1 LCAALAVAD
10 VAPALHLALLVLACG
25 LATYL
30 WRGLGVL
37 LSGKVSA
44 DGEFFTW
51 AGCVAYAMIAG
62 LTVRIL
68 LLPTGTLALTPL
80 WARLLA
86 CALALAVYLLWR
98 RNLLI
103 GIATG
108 FLALTGALALTEA
121 LAGNPG

>member
-1 LCAALAVAD
+1 VAE
-10 VAPALHLALLVLACG
+10 VLRESVSHAHLGLLVLACG

-30 WRGLGVL
+30 WRGLGVM

-68 LLPTGTLALTPL
+68 LLPTGTLSTTPL

-86 CALALAVYLLWR
+86 CALALVLYFILR
-98 RNLLI
+98 RNLFV

-108 FLALTGALALTEA
+108 FIALVVAVSVT
-121 LAGNPG
+121 

>member
-1 LCAALAVAD
+1 VRAVAD
-10 VAPALHLALLVLACG
+10 WAGGWARLNEGVPAIHLGLLILACG

-44 DGEFFTW
+44 DGDFFAW

-68 LLPTGTLALTPL
+68 LMPTGTLADTPL
-80 WARLLA
+80 GARLA
-86 CALALAVYLLWR
+86 GCSLALVIYFASG
-98 RNLLI
+98 RNLLV
-103 GIATG
+103 GIVAG
-108 FLALTGALALTEA
+108 FGTLVAALMLG
-121 LAGNPG
+121 

>member
-1 LCAALAVAD
+1 M
-10 VAPALHLALLVLACG
+10 ALLVLACG

-37 LSGKVSA
+37 LSGKISA
-44 DGEFFTW
+44 SGEFFTW

-68 LLPTGTLALTPL
+68 LLPSGLLAATPL
-80 WARLLA
+80 WTRLLA
-86 CALALAVYLLWR
+86 CAVALLVYFSWR
-98 RNLLI
+98 RNLFI

-108 FLALTGALALTEA
+108 FVVLVGVLAIGR
-121 LAGNPG
+121 

>member
-1 LCAALAVAD
+1 MSPLY
-10 VAPALHLALLVLACG
+10 LALLVLACG

-44 DGEFFTW
+44 NGEFFAW

-68 LLPTGTLALTPL
+68 LLPSGSLAATPL
-80 WARLLA
+80 WARMFA
-86 CALALAVYLLWR
+86 CAIALTVYFLCR
-98 RNLLI
+98 RNLFI
-103 GIATG
+103 GIAAG
-108 FLALTGALALTEA
+108 FLALVAALAL
-121 LAGNPG
+121 G